1 MCNPASMIM
10 TKGHRTHWSEKT
22 DSHHEIIMEFG
33 LRETDARGAIN
44 IVPVEIVPPNG
55 DMTKPLSKW
64 KFTVDY
70 AGFTRDLPEWF
81 DAEKA
86 EASTRAALKAWAKAK
101 LIRSGTREKIETGQ
115 HYVCGTAVIE
125 SLAGDAEI
133 SIMHDSSQV
142 KAMYDSSQVK
152 AMHDSSQ
159 VKAMYDSSQV
169 KAMYDSSQVTE
180 MRGSSQVTEMHD
192 SSQVTE
198 VKGAATITVY
208 KVCDPTC
215 LKTKTAVMIDRCESA
230 VHVYVG
236 GKEYTP

>member
-142 KAMYDSSQVK
+142 KAMYDSSQV
-152 AMHDSSQ
+152 
-159 VKAMYDSSQV
+159 
-169 KAMYDSSQVTE
+169 TE